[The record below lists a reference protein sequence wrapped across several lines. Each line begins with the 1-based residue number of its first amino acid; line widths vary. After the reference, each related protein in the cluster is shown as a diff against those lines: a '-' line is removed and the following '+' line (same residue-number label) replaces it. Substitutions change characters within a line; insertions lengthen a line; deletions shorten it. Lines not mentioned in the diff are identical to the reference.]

1 MELGNLVG
9 VLIPV
14 FFVLVLGYLAGRA
27 HSFEPD
33 QVAGL
38 SKLALGFA
46 LPASLFAGMSGLP
59 RDLLLGQAKLAVALL
74 LVHVGLLFLT
84 HVVLH
89 SLFKVQATRSLIFS
103 LMIATS
109 ATPIFGVAVLSPLLG
124 KTAVGA
130 VGLVAVAINFAVP
143 AAVILLEVDAATK
156 LSAKG
161 SQSLQGNPVLSG
173 LKSGLR
179 SPLLWAPI
187 LGCAVA
193 LLGKQ
198 LPTIA
203 VSSLNFIGSATSGV
217 AVFAVGLSLAAHPVT
232 ITRAVVLGS
241 LARVTLQTA
250 CLFLLARMLHIS
262 GPIYRETLICCSFP
276 PATTAPLLAAKYG
289 SSEAES
295 ASVLL
300 ITTVLLVVTI
310 PVLIFLSR

>member
-14 FFVLVLGYLAGRA
+14 FFVILLGYLAGRA
-27 HSFEPD
+27 HSFAPE

-38 SKLALGFA
+38 SKLALGYA
-46 LPASLFAGMSGLP
+46 LPASLFAGMSALA
-59 RDLLLGQAKLAVALL
+59 RSLLLGQAALALALL
-74 LVHVGLLFLT
+74 IVHVGLLLAT
-84 HVVLH
+84 HVLLH
-89 SLFKVQATRSLIFS
+89 SIFKVQSTRSLIFA
-103 LMIATS
+103 LMLATS

-124 KTAVGA
+124 PTTIGA

-143 AAVILLEVDAATK
+143 TAVILLEVDAA
-156 LSAKG
+156 SKG
-161 SQSLQGNPVLSG
+161 SASASGPSSGNPVMKG
-173 LKSGLR
+173 LMSGLR

-193 LLGKQ
+193 LIGRP
-198 LPTIA
+198 LPTI
-203 VSSLNFIGSATSGV
+203 VTSSLNFIGSATSGV

-232 ITRAVVLGS
+232 FTRAVFAGS
-241 LARVTLQTA
+241 IARVTVQTA
-250 CLFLLARMLHIS
+250 CLFLLARLFHVS
-262 GPIYRETLICCSFP
+262 GPIYREALICCSFP

-300 ITTVLLVVTI
+300 VTTILLAVTI
-310 PVLIFLSR
+310 PVLLFVSR